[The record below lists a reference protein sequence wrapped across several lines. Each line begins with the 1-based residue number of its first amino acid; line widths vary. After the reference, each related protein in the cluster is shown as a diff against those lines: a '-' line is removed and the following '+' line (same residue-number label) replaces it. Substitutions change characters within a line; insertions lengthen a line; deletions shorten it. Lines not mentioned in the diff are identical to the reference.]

1 MGLYAL
7 AMQWQVPA
15 MWLLCAYLTYLPLC
29 GNFTLSFGRC
39 CLSFIHLAI
48 SGGHLPYS
56 GFYLK
61 ATFITTFSQLKQFLS
76 LSIFC
81 FALQVLVTLW
91 LLQILF
97 WQVLVSV
104 FGNLLWYGKEVY
116 MYTTCIWYLFLC
128 YKAEWKRWLYLLFM
142 LCVPTL
148 L

>member
-1 MGLYAL
+1 
-7 AMQWQVPA
+7 MQCNWSH
-15 MWLLCAYLTYLPLC
+15 LTFLCCQPDVFQKC
-29 GNFTLSFGRC
+29 FSPFGNLKLSYGRC
-39 CLSFIHLAI
+39 CFSFIHLAI

-97 WQVLVSV
+97 WQVMLSV
-104 FGNLLWYGKEVY
+104 FGNLLWYSKEVY